1 MSSPKTGQV
10 RPLPAEAEAESLYPG
25 KRPKIEKEKTSK
37 KFAKKNAKKLKKQR
51 QSLPENCSPE
61 DVQWKDI
68 VNLLGE
74 EVVNGAIEEGTE
86 FQSPF
91 SYHEVLELEVKAICS
106 NGTCNRHAGLFVA
119 Y

>member
-1 MSSPKTGQV
+1 MPSSPKTGQV
-10 RPLPAEAEAESLYPG
+10 RPLPESESQYPG
-25 KRPKIEKEKTSK
+25 KRPKVEKDMKSK

-68 VNLLGE
+68 VNLLGVN
-74 EVVNGAIEEGTE
+74 VVDSAIEEGTE

-91 SYHEVLELEVKAICS
+91 AYHEVLELEVKAICS
-106 NGTCNRHAGLFVA
+106 NGDGLA
-119 Y
+119 QSD